1 MTASLFPD
9 PDTVLRP
16 PLSVEWTEQHALA
29 EKPPPEP
36 VPIPLG
42 WRIVGWLCQL
52 LFSLGG
58 G

>member
-1 MTASLFPD
+1 MTGSIFPD
-9 PDTVLRP
+9 PEMMLRP
-16 PLSVEWTEQHALA
+16 PPVSPEQRALD

-42 WRIVGWLCQL
+42 WRIVGWICGA
-52 LFSLGG
+52 LFGLGG